1 MLYVE
6 KNTHVLYE
14 NLEVYMNIILVSSH
28 LAKAKALT
36 FKKKHFM
43 ALLAA
48 LFLVVVLMVLGLN
61 YLSLRY
67 VDKINSPSFRSFVMS
82 VQQEEYKKSQQYLS
96 VNLNAMAIKMGQMQA
111 QLLRIDS
118 VGKRLAELSGIEPEE
133 FMFDQMP
140 GQGGAVS
147 TSPLKGISLSEF
159 GNQIEALS
167 HILNDRLGKLETL
180 DLILRKDRLKKEMRP
195 TNMPVDAKWSSS
207 SFGYR
212 TDPFTGKRA
221 YHKGIDFVAE
231 TGASIKAAASGV
243 VVYSD
248 RHPEYGNMVSV
259 DHGNDLVS
267 RYAHASKRLVKV
279 GQVVKQGEKIAEVG
293 NTGRSTGPHLHFE
306 IRHKGRAMN
315 PSRFLKKI
323 N

>member
-1 MLYVE
+1 
-6 KNTHVLYE
+6 
-14 NLEVYMNIILVSSH
+14 MNIILVSSH
-28 LAKAKALT
+28 LAKARTLT
-36 FKKKHFM
+36 FTRRHFV
-43 ALLAA
+43 LLLVA

-67 VDKINSPSFRSFVMS
+67 VDKINSPAFRSFVMS
-82 VQQEEYKKSQQYLS
+82 VQQEEYKKNQQYLRD
-96 VNLNAMAIKMGQMQA
+96 NLNTMAIKMGQMQA

-118 VGKRLAELSGIEPEE
+118 VGKRLTELSGIEPQE

-147 TSPLKGISLSEF
+147 TTTLSQDISFGEFDNQVENLSRT
-159 GNQIEALS
+159 LD
-167 HILNDRLGKLETL
+167 DRLGKLETL
-180 DLILRKDRLKKEMRP
+180 DLILRQDRLKKEMRP
-195 TNMPVDAKWSSS
+195 TNMPVDVKWYSS
-207 SFGYR
+207 SFGPR
-212 TDPFTGKRA
+212 IDPFTGKRA

-231 TGASIKAAASGV
+231 IGAPIKAAAGGV
-243 VVYSD
+243 VVYSA

-293 NTGRSTGPHLHFE
+293 STGRSTGPHLHFE
-306 IRHKGRAMN
+306 VRHKGRALN
-315 PSRFLKKI
+315 PSRFLKKV

>member
-1 MLYVE
+1 M
-6 KNTHVLYE
+6 YE
-14 NLEVYMNIILVSSH
+14 SSEVYMNIILVSSH
-28 LAKAKALT
+28 LAKARTLT
-36 FKKKHFM
+36 FTRRHFV
-43 ALLAA
+43 LLLVA

-67 VDKINSPSFRSFVMS
+67 VDKINSPAFRSFVMS
-82 VQQEEYKKSQQYLS
+82 VQQEEYKKNQQYLRD
-96 VNLNAMAIKMGQMQA
+96 NLNTMAIKMGQMQA

-118 VGKRLAELSGIEPEE
+118 VGKRLTELSGIEPQE

-147 TSPLKGISLSEF
+147 TTTLSQDISFGEFDNQVENLSRT
-159 GNQIEALS
+159 LD
-167 HILNDRLGKLETL
+167 DRLGKLETL
-180 DLILRKDRLKKEMRP
+180 DLILRQDRLKKEMRP
-195 TNMPVDAKWSSS
+195 TNMPVDVKWYSS
-207 SFGYR
+207 SFGPR
-212 TDPFTGKRA
+212 IDPFTGKRA

-231 TGASIKAAASGV
+231 IGAPIKAAAGGV
-243 VVYSD
+243 VVYSA

-293 NTGRSTGPHLHFE
+293 STGRSTGPHLHFE
-306 IRHKGRAMN
+306 VRHKGRALN
-315 PSRFLKKI
+315 PSRFLKKV

>member
-1 MLYVE
+1 M
-6 KNTHVLYE
+6 YE
-14 NLEVYMNIILVSSH
+14 SSEVYMNIILVSSH
-28 LAKAKALT
+28 LAKARTLT
-36 FKKKHFM
+36 FTRRHFV
-43 ALLAA
+43 LLLVA

-67 VDKINSPSFRSFVMS
+67 VDKINSPALRSFVMS
-82 VQQEEYKKSQQYLS
+82 VQQEEYKKNQQYLRD
-96 VNLNAMAIKMGQMQA
+96 NLNTMAIKMGQMQA

-118 VGKRLAELSGIEPEE
+118 VGKRLTELSGIEPQE

-147 TSPLKGISLSEF
+147 TLLSQDISFGEFNNQVEDLSRT
-159 GNQIEALS
+159 LD
-167 HILNDRLGKLETL
+167 DRLGKLETL
-180 DLILRKDRLKKEMRP
+180 DLILRQDRLKKEMRP
-195 TNMPVDAKWSSS
+195 TNMPVDVKWYSS
-207 SFGYR
+207 SFGPR
-212 TDPFTGKRA
+212 IDPFTGKRA

-231 TGASIKAAASGV
+231 IGEPIKAAAGGV
-243 VVYSD
+243 VVYSA

-293 NTGRSTGPHLHFE
+293 STGRSTGPHLHFE
-306 IRHKGRAMN
+306 VRHKGRALN
-315 PSRFLKKI
+315 PSRFLKKA

>member
-1 MLYVE
+1 M
-6 KNTHVLYE
+6 YE
-14 NLEVYMNIILVSSH
+14 SSEVYMNIILVSSH
-28 LAKAKALT
+28 LAKARTLT
-36 FKKKHFM
+36 FTRRHFV
-43 ALLAA
+43 LLLVA

-67 VDKINSPSFRSFVMS
+67 VDKINSPAFRSFVMS
-82 VQQEEYKKSQQYLS
+82 VQQEEYKKNQQYLRD
-96 VNLNAMAIKMGQMQA
+96 NLNTMAIKMGQMQA

-118 VGKRLAELSGIEPEE
+118 VGKRLTELSGIDPQE

-147 TSPLKGISLSEF
+147 TTLSQDISFGEF
-159 GNQIEALS
+159 GNQVENLS
-167 HILNDRLGKLETL
+167 RTLDDRLGKLETI
-180 DLILRKDRLKKEMRP
+180 DLILRQDRLKKEMRP
-195 TNMPVDAKWSSS
+195 TNMPVDVKWYSS
-207 SFGYR
+207 SFGPR
-212 TDPFTGKRA
+212 IDPFTGKRA

-231 TGASIKAAASGV
+231 IGAPIKAAAGGV
-243 VVYSD
+243 VVYSA

-279 GQVVKQGEKIAEVG
+279 GQVVKQGDKIAEVG
-293 NTGRSTGPHLHFE
+293 STGRSTGPHLHFE
-306 IRHKGRAMN
+306 VRHKGRALN
-315 PSRFLKKI
+315 PSRFLKKV